1 MLAEPAA
8 TAVQFGVPVVPPG
21 HRPGGVML
29 PPEEPSGSAPSLPG
43 LHLPLD
49 SRSLTRADAAE
60 NLLRRQIERRNHLAL
75 FTVVT
80 VVLVIAAAA
89 LVRTFLPSF
98 RSAPVAAVVEEEDAS
113 AQLRKDDPNSR
124 SKAVAR
130 LKALVAAQPRYVE
143 AQSALTLA
151 LLLDLD
157 DRRAVIH
164 RYLREEEALTTQKAR
179 LEAERPGP
187 DWRVLANRLVDRIA
201 AIRTKIAPLNDD
213 AKGLQ
218 AQANAAYAVLMK
230 MEAVQPA
237 ETLARTRT
245 EALYSAVDGQDQAI
259 ALAERYRQMGGD
271 DGWSEVA
278 YAEYALNTNVPPE
291 TAAQAL
297 EQMRTLQKRD
307 TTFLRAY
314 VLGGRLALQ
323 LKQRDLA
330 ASQFDAAVALNPD
343 HVLAQTLAE
352 DARVSEQH

>member
-1 MLAEPAA
+1 LA
-8 TAVQFGVPVVPPG
+8 
-21 HRPGGVML
+21 
-29 PPEEPSGSAPSLPG
+29 
-43 LHLPLD
+43 
-49 SRSLTRADAAE
+49 
-60 NLLRRQIERRNHLAL
+60 I
-75 FTVVT
+75 FTVLT
-80 VVLVIAAAA
+80 VVFVIAASL
-89 LVRTFLPSF
+89 LVRAFLPSF
-98 RSAPVAAVVEEEDAS
+98 RSAPVAAVVEQEEAS

-164 RYLREEEALTTQKAR
+164 RYMREEEALTTQRAR
-179 LEAERPGP
+179 LEAERSGT

-201 AIRTKIAPLNDD
+201 VIRARIAPLNDD

-218 AQANAAYAVLMK
+218 AQVNAAYAVLVK
-230 MEAVQPA
+230 MATVEPV

-245 EALYSAVDGQDQAI
+245 EALYSAIDGQDQAI
-259 ALAERYRQMGGD
+259 ALAERYRQLGGE
-271 DGWSEVA
+271 DGWADVA

-297 EQMRTLQKRD
+297 EQLRALQKRD

>member
-1 MLAEPAA
+1 
-8 TAVQFGVPVVPPG
+8 
-21 HRPGGVML
+21 
-29 PPEEPSGSAPSLPG
+29 
-43 LHLPLD
+43 
-49 SRSLTRADAAE
+49 
-60 NLLRRQIERRNHLAL
+60 
-75 FTVVT
+75 
-80 VVLVIAAAA
+80 
-89 LVRTFLPSF
+89 
-98 RSAPVAAVVEEEDAS
+98 
-113 AQLRKDDPNSR
+113 
-124 SKAVAR
+124 VAR

-143 AQSALTLA
+143 AQAALTLA

-164 RYLREEEALTTQKAR
+164 RYMREEEALSTQKAR
-179 LEAERPGP
+179 LEAERPGT

-201 AIRTKIAPLNDD
+201 VIRAKIAPLNDE

-218 AQANAAYAVLMK
+218 GQVNAAYAVMVK
-230 MEAVQPA
+230 MEALQPA
-237 ETLARTRT
+237 ETLALTRT
-245 EALYSAVDGQDQAI
+245 EALYSAIDGQDQAI
-259 ALAERYRQMGGD
+259 ALAERYRQLGGE
-271 DGWSEVA
+271 DGWADVA
-278 YAEYALNTNVPPE
+278 NAEYALNTNVPPE

-297 EQMRTLQKRD
+297 DQLRALQKRD